1 MLLRFPSLEAFTL
14 SLTAGVIPA
23 EESVCPVQ
31 AAVGN
36 SGELFAVRAEGLS
49 APLRNLGVTIAE
61 PGDVALEAFDS
72 WLQLVP
78 LVRQGGPRET
88 TDKTVVVFDIDQ
100 EGQLAEIVGE
110 VLRLGNDRQ
119 SFRLLASEGQ
129 QRTLLRVVGPPY
141 YALLRAIEI
150 EGETE
155 KKVRT
160 GKDAYPTGSYCRG
173 YYEQRPRVWVQLGYQ
188 HPLAARIQPPPG
200 KWLLLRPPRQ
210 WEAIDEAPF
219 QDVYS
224 VAEFKFPELQSVWRD
239 EPLEPRFSVP
249 LRLTSSSSAES
260 AELWVLRDDPWQQ
273 VEQLVGSSDNEL
285 IARLAFA
292 VAEVEGHPLVVL
304 RVRPSKLAPP
314 VLVLR
319 GSACRSYLKLPNLFV
334 PVSQRLHPPLRRDAV
349 ARLLAADNNQIVWLD
364 PGPSGAFTPRSL
376 PDAAFRPLTQ
386 WVDYVLDSA
395 HEPLAAWK
403 AAHRFDFESF
413 VCADDVAERTK
424 PLPKQRAGPSGTETK
439 PSTQSSTAAKP
450 PAEEPVLAEIVETQR
465 KLEMLAEIP
474 QPGELQRRLT
484 ELENQFLELTT
495 PLDNP
500 ARRGLWRE
508 MARLNGRMER
518 PLDATLG
525 WSQFGWDAPLSSSE
539 LQSWLQDLNDD
550 ARSFPK
556 SKELHQLVDDPQP
569 QRIAASRLAVQIL
582 NVSQL
587 GQPPAMILDQLE
599 LVARALQQQ
608 EVVLPVRLAWLAWVA
623 LARLAHGDALLLAR
637 ARDRIL
643 ERLFQDGLSAERD
656 VPGFLRS
663 GGGNNHER
671 QAVLKN
677 HLASLREQVAAWIQE
692 PPGYPA
698 RTRVYADLL
707 FAYGFTSLGE
717 VAEGERIVAWARQQL
732 GTRDPLHQWT
742 LKAYVYRIEQLA
754 RGPRQASLSPELLK
768 TLEGWDRTE
777 RYKADQVRKH
787 SRVIEPF
794 ERIDPFRRWHRRY
807 SSDFDRDLALLFDER
822 DHGQLAD
829 KLRQLLSA
837 PPMEGRTPA
846 GRLRILTAA
855 LELSPRLGAEFGA
868 GLLGRV
874 LPAWDAADDTVE
886 RAMLLEK
893 GLHIAAHFDQ
903 REAVQAFVERF
914 EASLPD
920 IVSSYLSLQSDF
932 SPERQGK
939 LVAIESLFSQ
949 SLRGFRKLGLRD
961 EIGRIFGRIVELVQ
975 QHEQRTRP
983 AKAKGPA
990 KGNDPTRAAKLL
1002 LSVAAGWFHF
1012 GQAEQAQPVIE
1023 DVRRKL
1029 FASDL
1034 PVLAKASLACA
1045 YVSAVGQAPLEIAW
1059 PLLEELFAKRDG
1071 RANLEGVRDNFVTNS
1086 HFSLSQLDIV
1096 EATVLTLVSDV
1107 FVLSREAQAWLEE
1120 DEFLVRRRIH
1130 RDVREMTTG

>member
-23 EESVCPVQ
+23 EESVRPVQ

-36 SGELFAVRAEGLS
+36 AGELFVVRAEGLS
-49 APLRNLGVTIAE
+49 APLRNLGVKIAE
-61 PGDVALEAFDS
+61 PGDVALEAFDT

-78 LVRQGGPRET
+78 LVRQSGPLET
-88 TDKTVVVFDIDQ
+88 TDKTVVLFDIEQ

-119 SFRLLASEGQ
+119 SFRQLASEGQ
-129 QRTLLRVVGPPY
+129 RRTLLRVVGPPY
-141 YALLRAIEI
+141 YALLRAIEH
-150 EGETE
+150 ENVTD
-155 KKVRT
+155 KPSRA
-160 GKDAYPTGSYCRG
+160 GKDANPTGSYCRA

-188 HPLAARIQPPPG
+188 HPLAARLQPPPG
-200 KWLLLRPPRQ
+200 KWMLLRPPRQ
-210 WEAIDEAPF
+210 WQAIDEAPF

-224 VAEFKFPELQSVWRD
+224 VAEFKFPELQSAWRD
-239 EPLEPRFSVP
+239 EPLGTRFSVP
-249 LRLTSSSSAES
+249 LRLTSSSSTEP
-260 AELWVLRDDPWQQ
+260 AELWVLREEPWQQ
-273 VEQLVGSSDNEL
+273 VEQLVSSSDNEL

-292 VAEVEGHPLVVL
+292 VADVEGHPLVVL
-304 RVRPSKLAPP
+304 RARPSKLAPP

-334 PVSQRLHPPLRRDAV
+334 PVSQRLYPPLRRDAV
-349 ARLLAADNNQIVWLD
+349 ARLLAGDINQIVWLD

-413 VCADDVAERTK
+413 VCADEVAERPK
-424 PLPKQRAGPSGTETK
+424 PPPKQRTEPSDTTK
-439 PSTQSSTAAKP
+439 PSTQTSTTLKP
-450 PAEEPVLAEIVETQR
+450 TAEEPVLAELVEAQR
-465 KLEMLAEIP
+465 KLEMLAEVP

-484 ELENQFLELTT
+484 ELERQFLELTT

-500 ARRGLWRE
+500 QRRGLWRE
-508 MARLNGRMER
+508 MARLSGCLER

-525 WSQFGWDAPLSSSE
+525 WSQFGWDVSLSSGE
-539 LQSWLQDLNDD
+539 LQSWLQDLRDD
-550 ARSFPK
+550 PRNFPK
-556 SKELHQLVDDPQP
+556 SKELHQLADDSQP
-569 QRIAASRLAVQIL
+569 QRITASRLAVQIL
-582 NVSQL
+582 NAAQL
-587 GQPPAMILDQLE
+587 AQPPAVILDQLE

-608 EVVLPVRLAWLAWVA
+608 EVVLPVRLTWLAWVA
-623 LARLAHGDALLLAR
+623 LARLAHRDALLLAR

-643 ERLFQDGLSAERD
+643 ERLFQDGLSPERD

-663 GGGNNHER
+663 GGGHNHER
-671 QAVLKN
+671 QVVLKN
-677 HLASLREQVAAWIQE
+677 HLASLREQVAEWIQE

-717 VAEGERIVAWARQQL
+717 VAEGERIVVWARQQL
-732 GTRDPLHQWT
+732 GTRDALHQWT
-742 LKAYVYRIEQLA
+742 LKAYEYRIEQIA
-754 RGPRQASLSPELLK
+754 RGLRQASLSPELLK
-768 TLEGWDRTE
+768 KLEGWDRTE

-807 SSDFDRDLALLFDER
+807 ASDFDRDLALLFDER
-822 DHGQLAD
+822 DHGQLAG
-829 KLRQLLSA
+829 KLRELLST

-914 EASLPD
+914 ESSLPD

-939 LVAIESLFSQ
+939 LMAIESLFNQ

-975 QHEQRTRP
+975 QHEQRPRP
-983 AKAKGPA
+983 AKAKAPA
-990 KGNDPTRAAKLL
+990 KRDDPTRAAKLL

-1059 PLLEELFAKRDG
+1059 PLLEELFAKR
-1071 RANLEGVRDNFVTNS
+1071 NLDGVRDNFVTNS

-1120 DEFLVRRRIH
+1120 DEFLVRRKIH